1 MEKNQWCC
9 MLLCNYDRP
18 DHEGDH
24 RMVGS
29 NQWEVGDILRAS
41 TAAPTYFQPVTVDGR
56 TYVDGGLAANNP
68 TMHAIL
74 EAGCIWPQ
82 RRIGCVVSLGCG
94 KSSYGGAKSSGTLY
108 WVSQLMAIAV
118 STEKVHESV
127 RALTHNLN
135 INYWRIDPDEPSGDA
150 ALDESSPG
158 RITAMRQATREYLQ
172 SNSAELDQ
180 MCLAL
185 LQLTWHPSAF
195 STINSLLKK
204 SSLQSD
210 VQRAMQQLIVNH
222 ATQRQLSE

>member
-1 MEKNQWCC
+1 
-9 MLLCNYDRP
+9 
-18 DHEGDH
+18 
-24 RMVGS
+24 
-29 NQWEVGDILRAS
+29 
-41 TAAPTYFQPVTVDGR
+41 
-56 TYVDGGLAANNP
+56 
-68 TMHAIL
+68 
-74 EAGCIWPQ
+74 
-82 RRIGCVVSLGCG
+82 
-94 KSSYGGAKSSGTLY
+94 
-108 WVSQLMAIAV
+108 MAIAV